1 MLTADYSLRVST
13 GAHLICGAFAGK
25 EEERSAGCASAQWSP
40 PTPTSSSSSS
50 FSSSSSC
57 LTVLSPSLSLSLS
70 LEGYGYYVAICHF
83 VFTLSSLP
91 IFNTQVE
98 AKDLLLPFFFCY
110 ILLPLL
116 QKLILMPAR
125 TVARTQYGAYSFRR
139 FSRTFISLD
148 LFRSERG
155 CALSIS
161 NFFCSPSPTKTHYVT
176 SNNVIAACLPWLVV
190 DRSINDLLCTIVSNF
205 GLSYIPWW

>member
-1 MLTADYSLRVST
+1 MDIMLQ
-13 GAHLICGAFAGK
+13 
-25 EEERSAGCASAQWSP
+25 SATLYLPSP
-40 PTPTSSSSSS
+40 PFP
-50 FSSSSSC
+50 F
-57 LTVLSPSLSLSLS
+57 L
-70 LEGYGYYVAICHF
+70 IRKWKRR
-83 VFTLSSLP
+83 
-91 IFNTQVE
+91 IFFF
-98 AKDLLLPFFFCY
+98 PFFFCY

-190 DRSINDLLCTIVSNF
+190 DRSINDLLCTIVNNF